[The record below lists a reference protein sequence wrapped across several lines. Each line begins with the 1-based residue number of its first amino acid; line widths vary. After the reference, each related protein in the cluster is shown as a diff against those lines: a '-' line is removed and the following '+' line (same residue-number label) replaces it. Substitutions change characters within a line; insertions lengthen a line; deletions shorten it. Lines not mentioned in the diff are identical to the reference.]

1 MNENFILNPKEYKG
15 GTLPLSKHRASYG
28 RSTILVI
35 ILQFKYKGT
44 LIKNITRFSLSD
56 LSDDGVAQ
64 VLTLISRYRRKGQ
77 RRRRRRRKQNKI

>member
-28 RSTILVI
+28 RTTILVL

-64 VLTLISRYRRKGQ
+64 VLTLMFVHLVLLALLGLL
-77 RRRRRRRKQNKI
+77 